1 MTNTYAGL
9 DRILSGTGT
18 GAITPGCLVLE
29 GGAFR
34 GLYTQGFL
42 DGMLRDGLNLSC
54 VVGVSAGALAGINY
68 VAGQIGRSARVNIG
82 RRFDSR
88 YIGLRALL
96 HSGSPIDVGYLT
108 EDRGIIEPLDRAR
121 FDASP
126 QRYVAVATSMLSGEP
141 TYFEKGK
148 EKDILLCAR
157 ASASIPYFSPAVPID
172 GVPYLDGACSCS
184 IPYDW
189 ALREGYE
196 KIVVI
201 RTREQAFRCDPAEKE
216 SARRKYRKYPAFAER
231 LAKSN
236 AAYNDDC
243 DTLERLAA
251 EGRLL
256 HITPSEPVS
265 VGQIEPNR
273 DKLLALYELGLKD
286 YETQK
291 AALVEYLH

>member
-1 MTNTYAGL
+1 MTRPYAGL

-54 VVGVSAGALAGINY
+54 VIGVSAGALAGVNY
-68 VAGQIGRSARVNIG
+68 VSGQIGRSARVNIG
-82 RRFDSR
+82 CRFDGR

-96 HSGSPIDVGYLT
+96 HSGSLLDVGFLT
-108 EDRGIIEPLDRAR
+108 EDRGIIEPLDRER
-121 FDASP
+121 FVQSP
-126 QRYVAVATSMLSGEP
+126 QRYVAVATSLLSGEP

-157 ASASIPYFSPAVPID
+157 ASASIPYFSPPVMID

-184 IPYDW
+184 IPFEW

-201 RTREQAFRCDPAEKE
+201 RTREQAFRCDPAEKTE
-216 SARRKYRKYPAFAER
+216 AKRKFRKYPTFAAR
-231 LAKSN
+231 LAMSN
-236 AAYNDDC
+236 AAYNDEC
-243 DTLERLAA
+243 DALERLAT

-265 VGQIEPNR
+265 VGQIERNL
-273 DKLLALYELGLKD
+273 DKLTALYELGLSD
-286 YETQK
+286 YEAQK
-291 AALVEYLH
+291 GLLSAYLQ

>member
-1 MTNTYAGL
+1 MAKPYAGL
-9 DRILSGTGT
+9 DRILTGTGT

-42 DGMLRDGLNLSC
+42 DGMLRDGFNLSC
-54 VVGVSAGALAGINY
+54 VIGVSAGALAGINY
-68 VAGQIGRSARVNIG
+68 VTGQIGRSARVNIG
-82 RRFDSR
+82 FRFDSR

-96 HSGSPIDVGYLT
+96 HSGSPLDVGFLT
-108 EDRGIIEPLDRAR
+108 EDRGIIEPLDSER
-121 FDASP
+121 FVASP
-126 QRYVAVATSMLSGEP
+126 QRYVAVATNLLTGEP

-157 ASASIPYFSPAVPID
+157 ASASIPYFSPPVMID

-184 IPYDW
+184 IPFEW

-201 RTREQAFRCDPAEKE
+201 RTREQAFRCDPAEKTDT
-216 SARRKYRKYPAFAER
+216 RRRFRKYPAFAAR
-231 LAKSN
+231 LAVSN
-236 AAYNDDC
+236 AAYNDEC
-243 DTLERLAA
+243 DTLDRLAA

-256 HITPSEPVS
+256 HITPSEAVS
-265 VGQIEPNR
+265 VGQIERNL
-273 DKLLALYELGLKD
+273 DKLIALYELGLSD
-286 YETQK
+286 YEAQK
-291 AALVEYLH
+291 TGIEAYLA